1 MADRITLEFG
11 PWEPDAALLGGT
23 QAMEARNVIPAKRGY
38 RSLNGLQAT
47 IQTPLAEPVLAVYVG
62 HELNGT
68 MLTEAATTSGIY
80 EYAYA
85 SDHWEWQQKHSGVAV
100 SDDRWFAQYG
110 DALYALY
117 GNALLKQAGAGQN
130 YVPITTAEGFAYDAP
145 TGELLAVIRDFLVLG
160 RAGGV
165 QNCIRWSGIDRPDEW
180 PTPGTNAA
188 QYIQSDQQVFPE
200 GGRVMAIVGAVGGTD
215 GLVFMERSIQRM
227 TYVGTPYIFQFD
239 PVDKTYGTIASRS
252 PVNFGTACAFL
263 AEDGWRLTDGAGVRN
278 IGAERVDEW
287 FFSQCDSERLHEV
300 RGLHD
305 PQNRLAVW
313 SFPTAAAPAGVHDR
327 LLIYSYLLDKWSYA
341 TAETEALF
349 REFSRGM
356 TLEELDGLPEFMT
369 PDGLDV
375 DAPSLDSP
383 AFKSGSRMLGA
394 VTTEHKLGTFV
405 GPTLEALIDTSE
417 SGGERMMLHGL
428 RPLVDSKPRNDGST
442 TVKAMPI
449 YRYRQQGNRLPGIY
463 SGQMRDGVCYQH
475 ISCVYCAA
483 RVNVPA
489 GTDWQHAVA
498 VEALVEKEGG
508 L

>member
-11 PWEPDAALLGGT
+11 PWEPDAALLGGQ
-23 QAMEARNVIPAKRGY
+23 QAMEACNVIPAKRGY
-38 RSLNGLQAT
+38 KPLHGLQT
-47 IQTPLAEPVLAVYVG
+47 VLQVPLAEPVLAVFVG
-62 HELNGT
+62 KDMAGNV
-68 MLTEAATTSGIY
+68 LTEAATASGIY
-80 EYAYA
+80 EYVYENDAWTWA
-85 SDHWEWQQKHSGVAV
+85 ERHSGVAV

-110 DALYALY
+110 DALYALF

-130 YVPITTAEGFAYDAP
+130 YVPITTAEGFSYDAP

-188 QYIQSDQQVFPE
+188 QYIQSDQQIFPE

-215 GLVFMERSIQRM
+215 GLVFMERGIQRM

-252 PVNFGTACAFL
+252 PVNFGTGCVFL
-263 AEDGWRLTDGAGVRN
+263 AEDGWRLTDGASVRS
-278 IGAERVDEW
+278 IGAERVDGW
-287 FFSQCDSERLHEV
+287 FFDQCDTDRIAEV

-313 SFPTAAAPAGVHDR
+313 SFPTAEAPAGVHDR

-341 TAETEALF
+341 VANTETLF
-349 REFSRGM
+349 REYARGVA
-356 TLEELDGLPEFMT
+356 LEDLDGMEAFQTDSGM
-369 PDGLDV
+369 DV

-383 AFKSGSRMLGA
+383 AFKAGNRLLGA
-394 VTTEHKLGTFV
+394 VNTSHALGSFT
-405 GPTLEALIDTSE
+405 GQTLEALIDTAE
-417 SGGERMMLHGL
+417 QGGERMMLHGL
-428 RPLVDSKPRNDGST
+428 RPLVDSEPTTGRQT

-475 ISCVYCAA
+475 VSCVYCAA